1 MRRFRLRRRRVAAL
15 ALLPALATL
24 TMTAP
29 TGAQETAQKAQMK
42 TDKRTVSYGSPIRIV
57 GRFPGAARERVE
69 VSYRRAG
76 TNWRVQARAKTSNKG
91 LFRARVRP
99 SASGWW
105 RARLTNPT
113 APEEGLQDATAAPID
128 TRTGNR
134 RVNVRSQ
141 TKARVSS
148 ANVVVGRSVRITG
161 RVKPTDR
168 GRRVVIHA
176 GRSNLSART
185 SGNGSFSKTWKP
197 NGTGTYR
204 VTVEAKSN
212 DIAKG
217 SGDRAG
223 TVQVFRPAA
232 ASWYGPGFYGNRT
245 ACGQTLT
252 TSTQG
257 VAHKTM
263 PCGTKVTLR
272 YSGRE
277 VTVPVIDRGP
287 YSGNREYDLTGAT
300 RSRLGFGST
309 GTVLSSR

>member
-1 MRRFRLRRRRVAAL
+1 
-15 ALLPALATL
+15 
-24 TMTAP
+24 MTAP
-29 TGAQETAQKAQMK
+29 TWAQEPAAKAQMK
-42 TDKRTVSYGSPIRIV
+42 TDKRTVSYGSALRVV
-57 GRFPGAARERVE
+57 GRFPDAARQRVE
-69 VSYRRAG
+69 VEYRRAG

-91 LFRARVRP
+91 LFRTRVKP
-99 SASGWW
+99 KASGWW
-105 RARLTNPT
+105 RARLIDPAT
-113 APEEGLQDATAAPID
+113 DADIDDAAAAPID

-134 RVNVRSQ
+134 RVNVRSE
-141 TKARVSS
+141 TKAHVSS
-148 ANVVVGRSVRITG
+148 ANIVVGKAVRIAG
-161 RVKPTDR
+161 RVKPSDR

-176 GRSNLSART
+176 GGSNLSTRT
-185 SGNGSFSKTWKP
+185 SGNGSFSRTWKP

-204 VTVEAKSN
+204 VRVDAKGN

-252 TSTQG
+252 TSTLG

-263 PCGTKVTLR
+263 PCGTRLTLR
-272 YSGRE
+272 YGNRE

-287 YSGNREYDLTGAT
+287 YAGNREFDLTSAT
-300 RSRLGFGST
+300 KNRLGFGST